1 MTGEGGMSREIN
13 PAVYIMASQRNG
25 TSYTGVT
32 SSLMQRSWQH
42 REGVTPGFTKQHG
55 VKILVW
61 FEQHGTMESAI
72 TREKQIKAWKR
83 DWKLALF
90 EGDNPKWRDL
100 AEDLGF
106 EPLGKV

>member
-1 MTGEGGMSREIN
+1 MPRDIH
-13 PAVYIMASQRNG
+13 PAVYIVASQRNG
-25 TSYTGVT
+25 TIYTGVT
-32 SSLMQRSWQH
+32 SNLPHRVWQH
-42 REGVTPGFTKQHG
+42 RDGVTAGFTRRQG

-83 DWKLALF
+83 EWKLALF
-90 EGDNPKWRDL
+90 EGDNPEWRDL

-106 EPLGKV
+106 ESLPRS